1 MTALSAA
8 AVGRPSC
15 PGNGAS
21 DREPA
26 GGRGGGARR
35 PRRRAGPSD
44 PDAVPRAGRARP
56 RGVRL
61 LQRQLAEAG
70 EQGRLRQR
78 PRRLQGRTKPTA

>member
-8 AVGRPSC
+8 AAGRPSR

-26 GGRGGGARR
+26 GGRAGGTRR

-56 RGVRL
+56 V
-61 LQRQLAEAG
+61 QLRILRPQLCPHRDQGGIKVDRAG
-70 EQGRLRQR
+70 
-78 PRRLQGRTKPTA
+78 